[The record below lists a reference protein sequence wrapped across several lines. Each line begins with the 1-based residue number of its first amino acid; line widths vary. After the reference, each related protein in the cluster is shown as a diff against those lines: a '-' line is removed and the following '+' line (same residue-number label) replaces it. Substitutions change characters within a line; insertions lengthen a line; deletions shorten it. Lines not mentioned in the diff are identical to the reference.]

1 MSLPQEVLAAESAD
15 RVTVAVPLG
24 TLSWAVEAF
33 GIAILCSTS
42 SS

>member
-1 MSLPQEVLAAESAD
+1 MSLLQEVLAADSTD

-33 GIAILCSTS
+33 CFAILCSTS
-42 SS
+42 ST